1 MASQR
6 PNGRRT
12 VLMLTALA
20 LVPLLLCSGI
30 ATSVGGPTFGLRIL
44 GIILGLYAV
53 LLCVGLVTWLVL
65 GKPRLGP

>member
-6 PNGRRT
+6 PNGRRNLI
-12 VLMLTALA
+12 VLTALA

-30 ATSVGGPTFGLRIL
+30 ATSVGGTTFGLRIL

-65 GKPRLGP
+65 GRPGRG

>member
-12 VLMLTALA
+12 VIALVSLA

-30 ATSVGGPTFGLRIL
+30 ATSIGGPTFGLRIL
-44 GIILGLYAV
+44 GIIAGLYAV

-65 GKPRLGP
+65 GRPGRG